1 MKKGLAPFKK
11 TVIKLQ
17 GVYFVVTG
25 IWPVLHIDS
34 FMAVT
39 GEKTD
44 IWLVH
49 MVGLLA
55 VTIGISLLFKPKSLL
70 LPICS
75 AISFAAIDLIYVLK
89 DVISPIYLVDFVLQS
104 VFIIV
109 YILPHK
115 THISSSEKLM
125 TNK

>member
-1 MKKGLAPFKK
+1 MEKALAPLKK

-25 IWPVLHIDS
+25 IWPVLHIES
-34 FMAVT
+34 FMIVT
-39 GEKTD
+39 GGKTD

-55 VTIGISLLFKPKSLL
+55 VTIGISLLFNPKSLL
-70 LPICS
+70 LPLCS

-89 DVISPIYLVDFVLQS
+89 DIISPIYLVDFVLQS
-104 VFIIV
+104 VFILV
-109 YILPHK
+109 YILPQNGG
-115 THISSSEKLM
+115 ISSDKP
-125 TNK
+125 TGD